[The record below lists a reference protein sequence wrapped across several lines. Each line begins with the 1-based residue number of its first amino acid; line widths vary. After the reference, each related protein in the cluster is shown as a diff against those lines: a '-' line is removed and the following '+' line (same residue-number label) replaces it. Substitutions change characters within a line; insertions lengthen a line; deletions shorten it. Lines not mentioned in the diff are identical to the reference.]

1 MLLIQILLMIVFIV
15 PFFFF
20 FYYLLI
26 TDLYFLISAT
36 IKKIFNTIAELI
48 IPIGI
53 PTKETKAEMGMHP
66 VTVELGVSKCS
77 I

>member
-15 PFFFF
+15 PFSFFLN
-20 FYYLLI
+20 YLLI
-26 TDLYFLISAT
+26 TDLYFLIPAT
-36 IKKIFNTIAELI
+36 ITKIFNPIAELI

>member
-1 MLLIQILLMIVFIV
+1 MIFIV
-15 PFFFF
+15 PFSLFLN
-20 FYYLLI
+20 YLLI
-26 TDLYFLISAT
+26 TDLYFLIPAT
-36 IKKIFNTIAELI
+36 IKKIFNPIAELI

>member
-1 MLLIQILLMIVFIV
+1 MIVFIV
-15 PFFFF
+15 PFSFFLN
-20 FYYLLI
+20 YLLI
-26 TDLYFLISAT
+26 TDLYFLIPAT
-36 IKKIFNTIAELI
+36 ITKIFNPIAELI